1 MRPTRHWCGG
11 AHACM
16 HACTSWASPSPLGC
30 PSQQLLGAACHIART
45 AGKTLAARAVASRT
59 DAAFIRV
66 IGSELVQRY
75 VGEGARLARG

>member
-1 MRPTRHWCGG
+1 MRPSWHWCGG
-11 AHACM
+11 AHACLL
-16 HACTSWASPSPLGC
+16 AQ
-30 PSQQLLGAACHIART
+30 SQKLLSAARHIASV